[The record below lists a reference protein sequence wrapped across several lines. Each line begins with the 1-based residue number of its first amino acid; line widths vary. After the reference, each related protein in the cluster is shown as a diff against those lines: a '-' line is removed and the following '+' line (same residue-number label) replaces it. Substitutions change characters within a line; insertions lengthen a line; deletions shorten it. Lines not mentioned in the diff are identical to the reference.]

1 MYDFV
6 KKTWCKH
13 HCFNMFQ
20 PHGFPTAPGDAK
32 IAAASDAA
40 AG

>member
-1 MYDFV
+1 
-6 KKTWCKH
+6 
-13 HCFNMFQ
+13 MFQ